1 MSTLAVPDAFAALYR
16 RHVDA
21 LLGDLRRRDPAHAA
35 DLTAETFAAALDEA
49 HRFDPARGRE
59 DEWLSGIAGRQL
71 EHVARHGAVDQRA
84 RRRLG
89 LAALPE
95 SDRFVDDLEEELV
108 EAARFLATRRRLPIR
123 LPRVDRRSVV
133 AAVAAVAAVAIAAA
147 AVALLARGG
156 GADGDA
162 TGDAA
167 PPPPPNAAFSLVA
180 MRPLMRCPDP
190 PRIALPDL
198 EEFGGIALLARPQ
211 RGGDRLP
218 FPPDRLPIGAFDPD
232 ATRRAPA
239 RQNAS
244 LFAVPSPRVASFG
257 GCRGDDGPGVCLVA
271 SRRTFRCFDAGDVR
285 GGRAVARTPE
295 GTLVGIVPDGV
306 GRVTL
311 SAAGPS
317 VTADVLQNVFEA
329 QLAAV
334 RGTPLEVA
342 MQRDDGCRQ
351 VIAPELRAE
360 IAALREQEQPSLVL
374 PAAALGV
381 VRAWAGRIDAAAA
394 EEARL
399 WGTRDGV
406 DFWVVPV
413 VPSGRGPCAPASRV
427 CVVAVPEDSFADGAC
442 VLGDDD
448 ERWRLAPL
456 LPGRAAIYGVV
467 PDGVTR
473 VRVTIGDVSA
483 EVDARDNVVGGVLP
497 FPYSDTVDTDVQ
509 LLR

>member
-1 MSTLAVPDAFAALYR
+1 MSTLAAPEAFAAFYR
-16 RHVDA
+16 RHVDR
-21 LLGDLRRRDPAHAA
+21 LLMDLRRRNPERAVE
-35 DLTAETFAAALDEA
+35 LCAETFAVALDEA
-49 HRFDPARGRE
+49 HRFDPAARRE
-59 DEWLSGIAGRQL
+59 DEWLAGIAHRQL
-71 EHVARHGAVDQRA
+71 DHLHRHGTVDHRA

-89 LAALPE
+89 LAALAE
-95 SDRFVDDLEEELV
+95 SDHFIGDLEEELV
-108 EAARFLATRRRLPIR
+108 EAARFLATRRRRRLR
-123 LPRVDRRSVV
+123 VVLPRLGWRPLAAL
-133 AAVAAVAAVAIAAA
+133 AAVAAIAVTAI
-147 AVALLARGG
+147 ALLARGG
-156 GADGDA
+156 GDEAA
-162 TGDAA
+162 TGEAA

-180 MRPLMRCPDP
+180 MRPLMNCPDP
-190 PRIALPDL
+190 PRISLPDL
-198 EEFGGIALLARPQ
+198 EEFSGIALLARPQ

-218 FPPDRLPIGAFDPD
+218 FSPRRLPIGAFDPD

-239 RQNAS
+239 RLTDS
-244 LFAVPSPRVASFG
+244 LHVVPSPQVATFG
-257 GCRGDDGPGVCLVA
+257 GCGGDDGPGVCLVA
-271 SRRTFRCFDAGDVR
+271 SRRAFRCFDSGDVR
-285 GGRAVARTPE
+285 GGRAVARAPD

-317 VTADVLQNVFEA
+317 VTADVLENVFEA
-329 QLAAV
+329 QLGAI
-334 RGTPLEVA
+334 RGTQLELA
-342 MQRDDGCRQ
+342 MQREDGCRR
-351 VIAPELRAE
+351 VVAPELREE

-413 VPSGRGPCAPASRV
+413 VPSGRGPCAPATRV

-442 VLGDDD
+442 VLGDDED
-448 ERWRLAPL
+448 EQWRLAPL

-473 VRVTIGDVSA
+473 VRVTIGDISG

-497 FPYSDTVDTDVQ
+497 FPYSDTADTDVE